1 VTLPVAPL
9 VRPSDLHDQ
18 ANGEIEPRLLVTL
31 EHDVAHHLAARSW
44 RAMQAA
50 AKRDGVALRV
60 GADAYRPLATQEAI
74 FVRRYRPVPVWVPTA
89 RKWRGQ
95 WWVKKPGEDAAAV
108 PGTSNHGWGLAVDVA
123 NCRTESA
130 AACRW
135 LKAHAHRFGWSAE
148 IQSEAWHWRAVHGDR
163 LPPAV
168 LAFEAGATVPKPP
181 TFPGLTPEDDDDVSK
196 PAFIG
201 KHPNHDEHFG
211 FGDGQPFHI
220 TGDWALE
227 GYKLAGVPVFA
238 NMDDDDY
245 AAAMKASGLA

>member
-1 VTLPVAPL
+1 MTLPVAPL

-95 WWVKKPGEDAAAV
+95 WWVKRRGEDTAAV
-108 PGTSNHGWGLAVDVA
+108 PGTSNHGWGLAIDVA
-123 NCRTESA
+123 DSSFENTPV
-130 AACRW
+130 CRW
-135 LKAHAHRFGWSAE
+135 LKANAAGYGWSAE
-148 IQSEAWHWRAVHGDR
+148 IRSEPWHWRAVHGDR

-168 LAFEAGATVPKPP
+168 VAYEASLAPTPP
-181 TFPGLTPEDDDDVSK
+181 PPVVAPPSEEDDDMIMARNSTTGEVVLL
-196 PAFIG
+196 
-201 KHPNHDEHFG
+201 
-211 FGDGQPFHI
+211 DGEAVRPL
-220 TGDWALE
+220 TGAVYGQLIA
-227 GYKLAGVPVFA
+227 AGVRQVDVPEPDFNLFV
-238 NMDDDDY
+238 
-245 AAAMKASGLA
+245 GRG